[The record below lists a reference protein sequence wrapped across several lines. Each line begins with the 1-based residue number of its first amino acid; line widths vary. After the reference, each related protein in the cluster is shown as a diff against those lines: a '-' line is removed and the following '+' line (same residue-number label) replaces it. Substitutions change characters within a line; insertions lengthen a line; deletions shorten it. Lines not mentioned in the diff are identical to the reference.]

1 MEKYNL
7 SKIMKRAW
15 ELVRNFGATISEGL
29 KEAWKEAKNMEEKI
43 KFNGTAIVGKVR
55 KGENHPEEAEV
66 SGSNFYKFC
75 LWEKGSKRRI
85 YINDY
90 QRRTMGYIDLNNGNE
105 IEVSYSQDSD
115 QYRTAKWFV
124 ENYEF

>member
-1 MEKYNL
+1 MKKYNL

-15 ELVRNFGATISEGL
+15 ELVKNFGATISEGL
-29 KEAWKEAKNMEEKI
+29 KEAWKEAKNMAEKI

-55 KGENHPEEAEV
+55 KGENRPEEVEV
-66 SGSNFYKFC
+66 SGSNFYKFS

-85 YINDY
+85 YISDY
-90 QRRTMGYIDLNNGNE
+90 QRRSMGYIDLNNNNE
-105 IEVSYSQDSD
+105 IEVNYSQDSD